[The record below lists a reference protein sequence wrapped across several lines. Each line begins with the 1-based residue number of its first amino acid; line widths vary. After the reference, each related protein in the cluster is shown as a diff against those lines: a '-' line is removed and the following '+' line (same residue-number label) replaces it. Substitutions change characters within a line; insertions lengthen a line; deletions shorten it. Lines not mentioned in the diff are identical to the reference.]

1 MTAAPVPV
9 PVSVTDCVLPATS
22 LLLSV
27 IVSVAV
33 RLPEAGGVKVTLI
46 VHPALAAS
54 ELAQVVV
61 SAKSPGL
68 DPERPMLVTD
78 KVAFPVLFSVKLWTA
93 LMVPRL

>member
-1 MTAAPVPV
+1 MTTAPVPV
-9 PVSVTDCVLPATS
+9 PVTLTVWVLPATS

-33 RLPEAGGVKVTLI
+33 RLPEAEGVKVTLI
-46 VHPALAAS
+46 VQPELAAS
-54 ELAQVVV
+54 ELAHVVV

-68 DPERPMLVTD
+68 DPEKPMLVMD

-93 LMVPRL
+93 LVVPRL